1 MVWKRTF
8 GKAKPQ
14 YRTSRDPEYYH
25 RKIERLRMNA
35 PSPQPVVTFAVP
47 LPSAEPLATEKKK
60 PGRKKKVP
68 APKHPISR
76 EEKDIIVYFQ

>member
-1 MVWKRTF
+1 
-8 GKAKPQ
+8 
-14 YRTSRDPEYYH
+14 
-25 RKIERLRMNA
+25 MNA

-76 EEKDIIVYFQ
+76 EEKEVIVYFQ